1 MSRCR
6 PAVAVLALGAF
17 AACSEQQPIAPP
29 ASPEA
34 PTFRVAGV
42 GASQSGRYIVNFTST
57 SVPADFAA
65 RVSALGGAVDA
76 AYDGVG
82 VAVVS
87 GLDEA
92 AATALLA
99 SGGVS
104 DVGPDE
110 EFQFLDPD
118 VPAEIEAVTDATPA
132 SASEPAKAFFFPRQW
147 NMRQIGAN
155 VAWAAGKLGSPAVK
169 VAILDTGIDYLHAD
183 LQGLVDLQ
191 NSASFVP
198 SDDALTAARFPGR
211 HVSTDLHVHGTHV
224 AATVSSNGIA
234 AAGVTSKTT
243 LMAVKVLGVSGV
255 GTTSGILAGIVFAVD
270 RGADVI
276 NMSLGAQDLYNLK
289 DKATKEYF
297 RKVVDRAFQY
307 AHRKG
312 VTVVVAAGNEAQ
324 RLDVKHT
331 YKPYCGAKH
340 VICVSATGPTSA
352 AGVNG
357 PWANPDAFAAYS
369 NFGLRRIDVA
379 APGGNSGI
387 LAVSAAC
394 STSSLVLPICRTGTF
409 VVRISGTSMAS
420 PHTAGLAALLVAEY
434 GGNATGRI
442 RSTIENSADDLGAP
456 GEDAYYGRGRINVAR
471 ALGLN

>member
-1 MSRCR
+1 M
-6 PAVAVLALGAF
+6 LALGAF
-17 AACSEQQPIAPP
+17 AACSEQQPTAPL
-29 ASPEA
+29 ASA
-34 PTFRVAGV
+34 GAASFSVAAV
-42 GASQSGRYIVNFTST
+42 GASQSGQYVVNFKST
-57 SVPADFAA
+57 SVPADFATQ
-65 RVSALGGAVDA
+65 VTALGGTVDA
-76 AYDGVG
+76 AYEGVG

-92 AATALLA
+92 AATSLLA
-99 SGGVS
+99 LGGVS
-104 DVGPDE
+104 DVGPDA
-110 EFQFLDPD
+110 EFQFLDPNA
-118 VPAEIEAVTDATPA
+118 PAESEAVTDATPA
-132 SASEPAKAFFFPRQW
+132 STAEPAEAFFFPRQW
-147 NMRQIGAN
+147 NMRQIGAD
-155 VAWAAGKLGSPAVK
+155 VAWAAGKLGSPDVK

-183 LQGLVDLQ
+183 LQGLVDLE

-198 SDDALTAARFPGR
+198 SDDALTAALFPGR
-211 HVSTDLHVHGTHV
+211 HVSTDLNYHGTHV
-224 AATVSSNGIA
+224 AATVSSNGIR

-243 LMAVKVLGVSGV
+243 LMAVKVLGVSGG

-276 NMSLGAQDLYNLK
+276 NMSLGIEGLFDMK
-289 DKATKEYF
+289 DKATRDYF
-297 RKVVDRAFQY
+297 HKVVDRAFQY

-312 VTVVVAAGNEAQ
+312 VTVIVAAGNEAQ
-324 RLDVKHT
+324 KLDFKHT

-357 PWANPDAFAAYS
+357 PWANLDAFAAYS

-379 APGGNSGI
+379 APGGNGGI

-394 STSSLVLPICRTGTF
+394 STSSLVLPVCRTGTF

-420 PHTAGLAALLVAEY
+420 SHTAGLAALLAAEY
-434 GGNATGRI
+434 GGRATGHI
-442 RSTIENSADDLGAP
+442 RSTIEKSADDLGAP